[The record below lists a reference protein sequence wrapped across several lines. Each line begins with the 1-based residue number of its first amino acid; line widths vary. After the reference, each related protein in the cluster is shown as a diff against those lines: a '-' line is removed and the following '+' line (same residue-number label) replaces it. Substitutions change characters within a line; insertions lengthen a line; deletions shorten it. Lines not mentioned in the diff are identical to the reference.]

1 MKLDC
6 NVYYTEMAIQL
17 VLMFQVS
24 SSAFL
29 QQLQNPLTRTMM
41 TNSKAMQ
48 AMIKIQHGLDMLH
61 AEAPGLIG
69 RSECLALYPNV

>member
-1 MKLDC
+1 
-6 NVYYTEMAIQL
+6 
-17 VLMFQVS
+17 
-24 SSAFL
+24 
-29 QQLQNPLTRTMM
+29 MM

-69 RSECLALYPNV
+69 RCEYL